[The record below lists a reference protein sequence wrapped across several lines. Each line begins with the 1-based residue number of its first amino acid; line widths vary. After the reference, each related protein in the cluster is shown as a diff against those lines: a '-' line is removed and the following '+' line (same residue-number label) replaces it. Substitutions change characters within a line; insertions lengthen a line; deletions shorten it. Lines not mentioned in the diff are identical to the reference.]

1 MAKYLRPRR
10 GSQANAIAQKILL
23 KKGEMFLEFPESE
36 IGKGPGR
43 LVIGDGAT
51 QYQNMDYATT
61 ATNVFR
67 PFITDP
73 EIFIPRFTDTEPS
86 SSEWS
91 VDAGTAAIA
100 KMGNGSST
108 STVTLPTIIGAIKE
122 TLCKHADS
130 ITKLNND
137 LANIKT
143 TSYIGMIIESTTLN
157 SEDKVIEQYGGERW
171 IEHSGYVLRGASSG
185 VTANSNTKT
194 GGNDSVSY
202 TPAGSNSGMGVTMNA
217 VSLSHSG
224 GAVQN
229 HTLTVSEIP
238 SHTHGYTRLAQPTT
252 GLNLGISAG
261 NNFTQNYSD
270 TSKSTG
276 GGGAH
281 NHGFTQPSAHSFTP
295 TAKSYTQ
302 PKFTGTS
309 ATINTLPQYK
319 SVYIWERVE

>member
-1 MAKYLRPRR
+1 
-10 GSQANAIAQKILL
+10 
-23 KKGEMFLEFPESE
+23 
-36 IGKGPGR
+36 
-43 LVIGDGAT
+43 
-51 QYQNMDYATT
+51 
-61 ATNVFR
+61 
-67 PFITDP
+67 
-73 EIFIPRFTDTEPS
+73 
-86 SSEWS
+86 
-91 VDAGTAAIA
+91 
-100 KMGNGSST
+100 
-108 STVTLPTIIGAIKE
+108 
-122 TLCKHADS
+122 
-130 ITKLNND
+130 
-137 LANIKT
+137 
-143 TSYIGMIIESTTLN
+143 MIIESTTLN
-157 SEDKVIEQYGGERW
+157 TMDKVIEQYGGEKW
-171 IEHSGYVLRGASSG
+171 IQHSGYVLRGATSG
-185 VTANSNTKT
+185 VTVNTASKT

-238 SHTHGYTRLAQPTT
+238 AHSHQMHST
-252 GLNLGISAG
+252 GVLGA
-261 NNFTQNYSD
+261 
-270 TSKSTG
+270 TSGASGVTNTVSTGWKWIKNTANAG